1 MTDKQKKLFLDIFKN
16 NKESFFKNFS
26 EKDCNLVDK
35 YEQSLLQ
42 EALSYSFSRDKYTI
56 AKFLIENKCN
66 LNHQDK
72 KGLTALHYI
81 LSSRIDEKIT
91 LADILIDNMEDIDI
105 EDNYG
110 NTPLWYALKNPKI
123 PMKIIEKLLKR
134 GANPYHKN
142 NVKKTPLDVVKRLNN
157 PELNNI
163 FKPYIKKAHEEAY
176 EGSR

>member
-110 NTPLWYALKNPKI
+110 NTTLMEAVVNPKI
-123 PMKIIEKLLKR
+123 TLEIIEKLLKK

-142 NVKKTPLDVVKRLNN
+142 KAGHSPYDKVIEYNI

-163 FKPYIKKAHEEAY
+163 FKPYIKKVH